1 MTQSVAHKLTA
12 MGALALSPSL
22 AAAKR
27 CVYQAQDSQQTLAE
41 GLAEYYAVNGERI
54 SPPPTLSP
62 ESRAL
67 FRSHDICHV
76 IFGLDTTLADEGMA
90 DVRTLLS
97 CDVGWRRY
105 GRYMTSD
112 PAAKAIFK
120 ELGYVRAVWAT
131 LMIIPRAARAV
142 WEARRMAKRWPWAPP
157 PNYFNRSLADLRREY
172 GIRLI

>member
-1 MTQSVAHKLTA
+1 
-12 MGALALSPSL
+12 
-22 AAAKR
+22 
-27 CVYQAQDSQQTLAE
+27 
-41 GLAEYYAVNGERI
+41 VNGARV
-54 SPPPTLSP
+54 SRPSTLLP

-105 GRYMTSD
+105 GRYMTGD
-112 PAAKAIFK
+112 PEAKVIFK
-120 ELGYVRAVWAT
+120 ELGYARAVWAT
-131 LMIIPRAARAV
+131 LIIIPRAGRAI
-142 WEARRMAKRWPWAPP
+142 WEAWRSSKRWPWDPP
-157 PNYFNRSLADLRREY
+157 ADYFERTLADLRREY